1 MERIRK
7 HHNLLKR
14 QLIQDVVCPESNVLD
29 VGCGFGGDL
38 HKWQALNTRLTACDP
53 EPSAIQEA
61 HNRTRNIKYQV
72 RLLVGD
78 ITACPI
84 ELFDVVC
91 FNFSLHYIFQ
101 SEQLFRTSIEH
112 IVNRLRPGG
121 KLIGCIPD
129 SDMIIMK
136 TPFKDSLG
144 NFFTRD
150 DRTGHGRFGEKLF
163 VQLVDTPFYKNGA
176 RPEPIGYKDLLIT
189 ALKSH
194 GVHLVQWSPLD
205 PVGTY
210 DITKMYSRFIFV
222 REM

>member
-1 MERIRK
+1 MEKIRK

-14 QLIQDVVCPESNVLD
+14 RLIQDTVNPESNVLD

-38 HKWQALNTRLTACDP
+38 HKWQSLNTWLTACDP

-61 HNRTRNIKYQV
+61 HKRSGNIKYQV

-112 IVNRLRPGG
+112 IVNRMRPGG

-129 SDMIIMK
+129 SDMIIMN
-136 TPFKDSLG
+136 TPFRDSLG

-150 DRTGHGRFGEKLF
+150 ERT
-163 VQLVDTPFYKNGA
+163 

-189 ALKSH
+189 ALKSR

-205 PVGTY
+205 PEATY
-210 DITKMYSRFIFV
+210 DITRMYSRFIFV